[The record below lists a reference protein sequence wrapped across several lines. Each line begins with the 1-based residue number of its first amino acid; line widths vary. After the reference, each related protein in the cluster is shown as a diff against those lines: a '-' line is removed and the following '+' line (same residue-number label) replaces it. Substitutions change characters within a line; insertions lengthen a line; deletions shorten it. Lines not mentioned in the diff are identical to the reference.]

1 LIDFY
6 QNTSLM
12 CRHETLYHD
21 DRTGYVVR
29 CCECEKIQVGF
40 NNVVITFNVEEFSSF
55 RSWLLR
61 IKNECQPGQND
72 KLRSIVIPT
81 PCDGMKLLL
90 SLRELNEFNIMLE
103 TADSELRSL
112 ELIKLFET

>member
-1 LIDFY
+1 
-6 QNTSLM
+6 
-12 CRHETLYHD
+12 
-21 DRTGYVVR
+21 
-29 CCECEKIQVGF
+29 
-40 NNVVITFNVEEFSSF
+40 
-55 RSWLLR
+55 
-61 IKNECQPGQND
+61 
-72 KLRSIVIPT
+72 VIPT